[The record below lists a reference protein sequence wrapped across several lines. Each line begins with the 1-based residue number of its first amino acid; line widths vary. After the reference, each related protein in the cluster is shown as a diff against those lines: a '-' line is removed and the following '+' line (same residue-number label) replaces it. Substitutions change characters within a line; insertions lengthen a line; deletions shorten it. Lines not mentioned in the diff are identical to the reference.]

1 MGTKTPD
8 MQLLEA
14 CPEAMILIAEGKPVA
29 WNSMA
34 SRVLDWSSSEA
45 GVDRIW
51 DAQCGLWEL
60 QGDEE
65 GLFES
70 KYERVLQGRAAKM
83 RCLIRRNTGTVFE
96 GEWKAVPT
104 GDGKV
109 LMQIRD
115 ISERM
120 MYEQVIRESEQ
131 RFRTLARHAMEGI
144 AFLEGTEIVDANE
157 QFAIL
162 FGWKEL
168 PIGEDILNMVN
179 ARDWQR
185 LGARKFARSRVELQ
199 GVTQQG
205 AQIHLEATRS
215 SDTTTNQTVL
225 MVYDITERKRTEL
238 DLLQTK
244 ERFRMLVETS
254 PMGLVL
260 MVDGKVKYTNPG
272 ILDLLGMRME
282 DEVYD
287 AEFASLFHEDDQA
300 VLHEDIRLV
309 EMGERPPYREV
320 RMMQGDTVV
329 EVGIRMTLSFH
340 DRSAAVQVTVSDL
353 RTRVALVREQMRA
366 ALAEE
371 SNQLLKEEIERHK
384 QTQTRLADAERFNRS
399 IIESSIDMIVA
410 FDPDGMLYQ
419 YNHAFAVEF
428 GLDMDDDP
436 KSYNFREFIA
446 DVKEAE
452 RVRDAV
458 VQDLTFSGETTG
470 RRQNGETFP
479 MYLTL
484 ALMKNEEDGTFG
496 AMAVGRDIT
505 EAKIA
510 QQELEASEKRYRN
523 ILEGAN
529 DAIFTLDDQGY
540 FTYVNPSFNELLG
553 YSELELSKRTVHDVM
568 QGLPKRGK
576 TWMKALEG
584 AREERKFVAADG
596 QVLTML
602 GGASV
607 QKDSK
612 GKPKSVRGIFL
623 DITDMRL
630 HEAQAKTQSA
640 KLESIFDSTENMIMF
655 TMDGADRVTAYNK
668 NFKSIFED
676 EFGLSFSDNP
686 SFIETIS
693 KVVDEKPYQGQ
704 LRLFL
709 KAMEGIAQSFE
720 LPLQTESGEG
730 RWYQVFLNPV
740 SLGDERREISC
751 IAYDITE
758 RKEID
763 RAIRSALKEKE
774 VLLQEVHH
782 RVKNNLQVISSM
794 LNLQKSFVQDQ
805 QTLDLLEESTN
816 RIATMSFIHESLYRD
831 TDFANISFSEYLQ
844 RLSTN
849 LTQSYARA
857 GCEIILETQF
867 DEVLLSLDQAIP
879 CGLITNELVS
889 NALKY
894 AYPEVDRGVI
904 TLRFQNVADGQVELE
919 VSDEGVGLPPDMDF
933 AKNDSLGVYLVQ
945 ALTEQID
952 GELVVTS
959 TNEGRKGCS
968 FLVRFTPTK

>member
-1 MGTKTPD
+1 
-8 MQLLEA
+8 
-14 CPEAMILIAEGKPVA
+14 
-29 WNSMA
+29 
-34 SRVLDWSSSEA
+34 
-45 GVDRIW
+45 
-51 DAQCGLWEL
+51 
-60 QGDEE
+60 
-65 GLFES
+65 
-70 KYERVLQGRAAKM
+70 
-83 RCLIRRNTGTVFE
+83 
-96 GEWKAVPT
+96 
-104 GDGKV
+104 
-109 LMQIRD
+109 
-115 ISERM
+115 
-120 MYEQVIRESEQ
+120 
-131 RFRTLARHAMEGI
+131 
-144 AFLEGTEIVDANE
+144 
-157 QFAIL
+157 
-162 FGWKEL
+162 
-168 PIGEDILNMVN
+168 
-179 ARDWQR
+179 
-185 LGARKFARSRVELQ
+185 
-199 GVTQQG
+199 
-205 AQIHLEATRS
+205 
-215 SDTTTNQTVL
+215 
-225 MVYDITERKRTEL
+225 
-238 DLLQTK
+238 
-244 ERFRMLVETS
+244 
-254 PMGLVL
+254 
-260 MVDGKVKYTNPG
+260 
-272 ILDLLGMRME
+272 
-282 DEVYD
+282 
-287 AEFASLFHEDDQA
+287 
-300 VLHEDIRLV
+300 
-309 EMGERPPYREV
+309 
-320 RMMQGDTVV
+320 
-329 EVGIRMTLSFH
+329 
-340 DRSAAVQVTVSDL
+340 
-353 RTRVALVREQMRA
+353 
-366 ALAEE
+366 
-371 SNQLLKEEIERHK
+371 
-384 QTQTRLADAERFNRS
+384 
-399 IIESSIDMIVA
+399 
-410 FDPDGMLYQ
+410 
-419 YNHAFAVEF
+419 
-428 GLDMDDDP
+428 
-436 KSYNFREFIA
+436 
-446 DVKEAE
+446 
-452 RVRDAV
+452 
-458 VQDLTFSGETTG
+458 
-470 RRQNGETFP
+470 
-479 MYLTL
+479 
-484 ALMKNEEDGTFG
+484 
-496 AMAVGRDIT
+496 
-505 EAKIA
+505 
-510 QQELEASEKRYRN
+510 
-523 ILEGAN
+523 
-529 DAIFTLDDQGY
+529 
-540 FTYVNPSFNELLG
+540 
-553 YSELELSKRTVHDVM
+553 
-568 QGLPKRGK
+568 
-576 TWMKALEG
+576 
-584 AREERKFVAADG
+584 
-596 QVLTML
+596 
-602 GGASV
+602 
-607 QKDSK
+607 
-612 GKPKSVRGIFL
+612 
-623 DITDMRL
+623 
-630 HEAQAKTQSA
+630 
-640 KLESIFDSTENMIMF
+640 MF